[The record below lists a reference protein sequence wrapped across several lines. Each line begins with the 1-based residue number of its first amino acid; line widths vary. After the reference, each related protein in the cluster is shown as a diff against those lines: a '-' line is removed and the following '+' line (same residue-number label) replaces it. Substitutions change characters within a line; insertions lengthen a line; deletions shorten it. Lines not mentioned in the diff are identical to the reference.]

1 MNNKMWAAGLFAG
14 WLASTID
21 VFFTSI
27 NITIFN
33 PIFGGNV
40 SDMEKRISGG
50 ICFVGGLILWYLPKQ
65 PKE

>member
-1 MNNKMWAAGLFAG
+1 MTNKEWAAGLFALG
-14 WLASTID
+14 LASTLD

>member
-1 MNNKMWAAGLFAG
+1 MSNKEWAAGLFAFG
-14 WLASTID
+14 LASTLD